1 MSEDQ
6 TQTQPAAAVTEI
18 PNFYEQDGQTLR
30 KLRPKD
36 FPRSRD
42 GKKAFYE
49 YKALVCESFAKIW
62 RDKVQGIDKADD
74 PIFQQKR
81 RADKLRAQ
89 LAKIEAELA
98 KSGG

>member
-6 TQTQPAAAVTEI
+6 TQTRPTAAVTEI
-18 PNFYEQDGQTLR
+18 PSFHEPDGSLR
-30 KLRPKD
+30 ALRPKD
-36 FPRSRD
+36 FPRSRE

-49 YKALVCESFAKIW
+49 YKAIVCESYAKTW
-62 RDKVQGIDKADD
+62 RDKITNIDKADD

-81 RADKLRAQ
+81 RAEKLRAQ

-98 KSGG
+98 KAPA